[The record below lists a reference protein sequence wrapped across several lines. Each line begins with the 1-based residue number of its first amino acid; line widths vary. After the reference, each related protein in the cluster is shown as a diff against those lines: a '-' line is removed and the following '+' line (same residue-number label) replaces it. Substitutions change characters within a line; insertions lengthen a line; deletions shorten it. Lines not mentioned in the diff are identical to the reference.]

1 LFERPLILIL
11 NLFSLPSNEERGGTD
26 PRLLWRNQ
34 ATFSSL
40 NRRAVAPLE
49 TSLALVCGF
58 SKQRSARTTKLTR
71 RETILPKMPG

>member
-34 ATFSSL
+34 ASFSSL
-40 NRRAVAPLE
+40 NRRAVAPLGDKPRAGLWLFK
-49 TSLALVCGF
+49 TAIRAND
-58 SKQRSARTTKLTR
+58 QTNPPRNDSA
-71 RETILPKMPG
+71 